1 MVSKLSSDEVL
12 SFLIIVS
19 VILITARVLGEIF
32 RKFKQPAIIGEIL
45 AGIILGPSLLGYLSP
60 HLFESIFTSQK
71 GVPFKAFDG
80 LANIG
85 IILLM
90 FIAGFEVDLKQIRK
104 QGKPAASISI
114 MGLIFPFAIGFATV
128 YFFYDSVFSLPAHN
142 HTIPAMF
149 FGTALSI
156 TALSVIA
163 KILLDMDMLR
173 SKLGNLILT
182 AAMINDFLGWILF
195 SIIIQLMNP
204 GKQGGSFGSVAMV
217 LLYTVMLL
225 TIGKWIV
232 DKILMIGNKFFS
244 IGVMMTLS
252 VCLCL
257 LSAVFT
263 EYLGV
268 RGIFGAFLMGVV
280 VGDSKY
286 FPERLQQILHQFV
299 VNIIAPLFFA
309 SIGLRINFVTNFN
322 IEIIAII
329 LVIACFAK
337 IIGSGLGSRMSG
349 LSKNESYVI
358 AFGMNSRGSQEIVLG
373 ALALQAKIIDEPI
386 FVGLVVMTVVTILIA
401 GPVMKY
407 YLNKEAKAIQANQS
421 EPHLTIIG
429 QETSTVKAV

>member
-19 VILITARVLGEIF
+19 IILIAARVLGEIC
-32 RKFKQPAIIGEIL
+32 RKYKQPAVIGEIL
-45 AGIILGPSLLGYLSP
+45 AGIILGPSLFGW
-60 HLFESIFTSQK
+60 LFPIQFNHIFIAQ
-71 GVPFKAFDG
+71 PRAFAAFDG

-90 FIAGFEVDLKQIRK
+90 FIAGFEVDLKQIRQ

-114 MGLIFPFAIGFATV
+114 MGLIFPFALGFGTV
-128 YFFYDSVFSLPAHN
+128 YLFYNSVFSVPTTNRA
-142 HTIPAMF
+142 IPAMF

-195 SIIIQLMNP
+195 SIIIQLMKP
-204 GKQGGSFGSVAMV
+204 GNNGESFSSVSMV
-217 LLYTVMLL
+217 LLYTVVLL
-225 TIGKWIV
+225 TVGKWIV
-232 DKILMIGNKFFS
+232 DKILMVGNKFFS

-309 SIGLRINFVTNFN
+309 SIGLRVNFVANFN
-322 IEIIAII
+322 LEIVVII
-329 LVIACFAK
+329 LLIACFAK
-337 IIGSGLGSRMSG
+337 IIGSGIGARMSG
-349 LSKNESYVI
+349 LTKNESYVI

-373 ALALQAKIIDEPI
+373 ALALQAKIIDEPV
-386 FVGLVVMTVVTILIA
+386 FVGLILMTVVTILMA
-401 GPVMKY
+401 GPVMKH
-407 YLNKEAKAIQANQS
+407 YLNKQNIETVNAKVNI
-421 EPHLTIIG
+421 T
-429 QETSTVKAV
+429 AVA

>member
-1 MVSKLSSDEVL
+1 MVSKLSPDEVL

-19 VILITARVLGEIF
+19 VILITARILGELC
-32 RKFKQPAIIGEIL
+32 RKYKQPAVIGEIL
-45 AGIILGPSLLGYLSP
+45 AGVLLGPSLFGW
-60 HLFESIFTSQK
+60 LFPSQFNHIFIEQ
-71 GVPFKAFDG
+71 PRAFAAFDG
-80 LANIG
+80 LANMG

-114 MGLIFPFAIGFATV
+114 MGLVFPFALGFGAV
-128 YFFYDSVFSLPAHN
+128 YLFYDSVFSVPTTN
-142 HTIPAMF
+142 RVIPAMF

-195 SIIIQLMNP
+195 SIIIQLMKP
-204 GKQGGSFGSVAMV
+204 GNEEGSFSSVSMV
-217 LLYTVMLL
+217 LLYTAILL
-225 TIGKWIV
+225 TAGKWIV
-232 DKILMIGNKFFS
+232 DKILMVANRFFS
-244 IGVMMTLS
+244 IGVMITLV

-257 LSAVFT
+257 VSAVFT

-268 RGIFGAFLMGVV
+268 RGIFGAFLMGVAI
-280 VGDSKY
+280 GDSKY

-309 SIGLRINFVTNFN
+309 SIGLRVNFVSNFN
-322 IEIIAII
+322 VEIVLII
-329 LVIACFAK
+329 LLIACLAK
-337 IIGSGLGSRMSG
+337 IIGSGVGARMSG
-349 LSKNESYVI
+349 LTKNESYVI

-373 ALALQAKIIDEPI
+373 ALALQAKIIDEPV
-386 FVGLVVMTVVTILIA
+386 FVGLILMTIVTILMA
-401 GPVMKY
+401 GPLMKF
-407 YLNKEAKAIQANQS
+407 YLEKQNAAS
-421 EPHLTIIG
+421 ENIKTNVTILTD
-429 QETSTVKAV
+429 QEKVIPG